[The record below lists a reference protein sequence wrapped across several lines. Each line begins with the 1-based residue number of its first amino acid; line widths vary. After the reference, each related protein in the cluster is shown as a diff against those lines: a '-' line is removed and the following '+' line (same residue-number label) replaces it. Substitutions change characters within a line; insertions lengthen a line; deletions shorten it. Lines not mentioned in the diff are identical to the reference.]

1 MPDRSHDSAHPFAS
15 PSNTTRVVGNNAI
28 ACTRRPRTRTF
39 ASGYR
44 TGLPHSPRR
53 GVARTVTE
61 RTLARRLTH
70 TRDRAEQIAVDGI
83 LVDRR
88 KSGPIHLQLEEDAY
102 AGIACWLG
110 SEHWTEVVVK
120 TVYTSRYPQ
129 IRPMLAAATGGGIS
143 LEAVLAV
150 ARVKAAAADFRTGR
164 GSRLAVATIVAR
176 TGLGE
181 RTVQRART
189 ALLLLRVATETLAGR
204 IRTRTERLAS
214 WAVGDRSRGWA
225 AVWALHPPTP
235 VDNFGRVTAGHPQM
249 APHPALGIFWSLKSC
264 KRVLFTGKT
273 VENAAASR
281 RPATRKRRARP
292 VVDRGGQLLAAQWLR
307 DRRTPAWARPL
318 SVDQWANV
326 LAGAAEHGVTGA
338 DLNTLLDEEG
348 RRLGRELTPGH
359 PIRFLQWLL
368 GKADLDYPPHVLD
381 AIAHAQ
387 HTAHRAAEAQHTKT
401 LIEDGRRKR
410 EKALADLTGPGRA
423 AALAAA
429 NHCAKKHTRRTP

>member
-1 MPDRSHDSAHPFAS
+1 MDRSHDSAHPFAS
-15 PSNTTRVVGNNAI
+15 SSNTTRVVGNNAI

-44 TGLPHSPRR
+44 TGLPHSPSR

-61 RTLARRLTH
+61 RTLARRLTRA
-70 TRDRAEQIAVDGI
+70 RDRAEQIALDGI

-88 KSGPIHLQLEEDAY
+88 KAGPIHLQLEDDAY

-110 SEHWTEVVVK
+110 SEHWTDVVVK
-120 TVYTSRYPQ
+120 TVYTTQYPR
-129 IRPMLAAATGGGIS
+129 IRPMLVAATGGGIS
-143 LEAVLAV
+143 LKTVLAV

-176 TGLGE
+176 TGLGR

-235 VDNFGRVTAGHPQM
+235 VDNFGRVTPGHPQM

-264 KRVLFTGKT
+264 KRVLFTTKT

-281 RPATRKRRARP
+281 RPATRKRRSRP
-292 VVDRGGQLLAAQWLR
+292 AVDRGGQLLAAQWLR
-307 DRRTPAWARPL
+307 DRQTPAWARPL
-318 SVDQWANV
+318 PVDQWASV
-326 LAGAAEHGVTGA
+326 LADAAGHGFTGA

-348 RRLGRELTPGH
+348 RRLGRELTPQH
-359 PIRFLQWLL
+359 PIRFMHWLL
-368 GKADLDYPPHVLD
+368 GKTDLDFPPHVLD
-381 AIAHAQ
+381 TIAHAQ
-387 HTAHRAAEAQHTKT
+387 QAAARAAEVERTRAMV
-401 LIEDGRRKR
+401 EEGRRKR
-410 EKALADLTGPGRA
+410 ERALADLAGPGRA
-423 AALAAA
+423 AARAAA
-429 NHCAKKHTRRTP
+429 DQCAQKLVRRKS